1 MEGGALAKH
10 QASEDQRKLLAA
22 PAHRW
27 EPRFPFFF
35 FFSYKGHF
43 LFEVTQIVTCCLV
56 TTANIAQ
63 LCAIE
68 REG

>member
-35 FFSYKGHF
+35 FSLIKDISYLKSPR
-43 LFEVTQIVTCCLV
+43 L
-56 TTANIAQ
+56 
-63 LCAIE
+63 
-68 REG
+68 